1 MVGQRP
7 TPTAVS
13 RWLAPQRT
21 GAALAIGRL
30 EGMRIELERE
40 RVYLRDLARA
50 AASALIFSFPLLM
63 TMEMWQLAIHMDRLK
78 LALFLVVIGLVTF
91 GLSRFA
97 GFRDDTTFADDVLD
111 ALAALM
117 VGFVV
122 SALLLALMG
131 LFKPGDGLRQVVGMV
146 AIQAAPASIGAVLAN
161 KQLRRRDD
169 GESKEDRAGYLGQ
182 LFLMAAGAL
191 FFGFN
196 VAPTEEMILIG
207 FKMTPWHCAAMVI
220 VSVALLHALVFS
232 VGFAGQADSDHPG
245 LAFLHF
251 TLAGYGL
258 ALIVSAYVLWTFGRF
273 GPSLGETLQAVI
285 VLGFPA
291 ALGAAVA
298 RLVV

>member
-1 MVGQRP
+1 MQV
-7 TPTAVS
+7 
-13 RWLAPQRT
+13 
-21 GAALAIGRL
+21 
-30 EGMRIELERE
+30 ELERE
-40 RVYLRDLARA
+40 KAYLCDLARA

-63 TMEMWQLAIHMDRLK
+63 TMEMWQLAYHMDRFK
-78 LALFLVVIGLVTF
+78 LALFIVVIGAVAF

-97 GFRDDTTFADDVLD
+97 GFRDGATIADDVLD

-122 SALLLALMG
+122 SALLLGLMG
-131 LFKPGDGLRQVVGMV
+131 LIKPGDGLRQAVGMV
-146 AIQAAPASIGAVLAN
+146 AVQAAPASIGAVLAN
-161 KQLRRRDD
+161 RQLRPRDE
-169 GESKEDRAGYLGQ
+169 GEAKEDQAGYLGQ

-191 FFGFN
+191 FFAFN

-207 FKMTPWHCAAMVI
+207 FKMSPWHCAAMVV
-220 VSVALLHALVFS
+220 VSVGLLHALVFS
-232 VGFAGQADSDHPG
+232 VGFAGQEDADHPG

-258 ALIVSAYVLWTFGRF
+258 ALAVSLYVLWTFGRL